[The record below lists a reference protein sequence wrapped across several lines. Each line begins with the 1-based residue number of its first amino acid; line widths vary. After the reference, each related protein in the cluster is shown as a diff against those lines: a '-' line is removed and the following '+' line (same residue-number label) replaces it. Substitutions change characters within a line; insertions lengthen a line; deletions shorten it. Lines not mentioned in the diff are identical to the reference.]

1 MAREMTPQASI
12 LRLGIAG
19 CGNVVGA
26 YLSEV
31 EKLNRSGQ
39 AEIVAIHGAEKHRQR
54 AREEWRIPAFH
65 TDYSAMLARPDVD
78 AVVILTPMPQHAAM
92 ATAALRAGKHVLV
105 EKPLATTLEDARS
118 LLAVARETDRRLV
131 CAPFT
136 ILSPTFQTIARRLR
150 SGDIGKVVSAR
161 GRYGWAGPDWTDW
174 FYKPGGGALF
184 DLGVYILTT
193 LTGWLGPVRRVMA
206 MTGVAIP
213 NRMIQGRAVK
223 VEADDNVQVLLDFGE
238 SRFASLT
245 AGFTLQQYR
254 GPGIELF
261 GTEGTIN
268 LLGDD
273 WDPDGYELWQNSA
286 GCWQYFKE
294 TQPDWRW
301 TDGLRHLV
309 QCVQQ
314 KTKPLVTPEHALHV
328 LEVML
333 KAQTSGQDGRAQ
345 AVESAFEPPVFE
357 DPGQMHAAHRVHDRT
372 RGIESG
378 S

>member
-1 MAREMTPQASI
+1 MTTQASKV
-12 LRLGIAG
+12 RLGIVG
-19 CGNVVGA
+19 CGNVVSA
-26 YLSEV
+26 YLGV
-31 EKLNRSGQ
+31 ADRLHRSGQ

-54 AREEWRIPAFH
+54 VREEWRIPAFH
-65 TDYSAMLARPDVD
+65 TEYAEMLARPDVD

-92 ATAALRAGKHVLV
+92 AGAALRAGKHVLV
-105 EKPLATTLEDARS
+105 EKPMATNLEEAHALMAIARTS
-118 LLAVARETDRRLV
+118 QRHLV

-136 ILSPTFQTIARRLR
+136 ILSPTFQTIARHLR
-150 SGDIGKVVSAR
+150 RGDIGVVVSAR

-184 DLGVYILTT
+184 DLGVYCLTT

-213 NRMIQGRAVK
+213 ERMIEGRPVR
-223 VEADDNVQVLLDFGE
+223 VEAEDNTQVLLDFGD
-238 SRFASLT
+238 SRFATIT

-273 WDPDGYELWQNSA
+273 WDPDGYELWQNRA
-286 GCWQYFKE
+286 GCWQFFKE
-294 TQPDWRW
+294 TQPDWPW

-309 QCVQQ
+309 ECLRQG
-314 KTKPLVTPEHALHV
+314 TKPLVTPEHALHV

-333 KAQTSGQDGRAQ
+333 KAQVSGRDGRAQ
-345 AVESAFEPPVFE
+345 AVESTFEPPVFAE
-357 DPGQMHAAHRVHDRT
+357 PLQATAAHRVHDRT
-372 RGIESG
+372 RGEEAG
-378 S
+378 R